1 MVDQRLAAGQLWDGV
16 ADQLSSRCR
25 RRRCRWWSRD
35 RGDRN
40 EDEQPWQGGPVGSGS
55 AGIGAGNL
63 AGTGAALGALVL
75 VVSAL
80 ASLWLFTSGSERT
93 EVLALANTVERGE
106 PLELADLVT
115 VEIASD
121 DAIVVL
127 RPDQAATMTGRVA
140 LVDLAGE
147 LVTPSQF
154 TSAGATL
161 EPGQSV
167 VGVDV
172 PAGQVPSTRLAPGSL
187 VSVILT
193 PDASVDLADD
203 PGVVLVEAAE
213 VVEVVRTAGPG
224 EVFVALLVSEDD
236 ARVVASAAS
245 QDRVRLV
252 QVAR

>member
-1 MVDQRLAAGQLWDGV
+1 MDLDG
-16 ADQLSSRCR
+16 
-25 RRRCRWWSRD
+25 
-35 RGDRN
+35 
-40 EDEQPWQGGPVGSGS
+40 PGSGP
-55 AGIGAGNL
+55 
-63 AGTGAALGALVL
+63 GTSRSRVPELALGALVL

-106 PLELADLVT
+106 PLEFADLVT

-140 LVDLAGE
+140 LVDLAAGE

>member
-1 MVDQRLAAGQLWDGV
+1 MTAATEARTNNRGKGARLDLDG
-16 ADQLSSRCR
+16 
-25 RRRCRWWSRD
+25 
-35 RGDRN
+35 
-40 EDEQPWQGGPVGSGS
+40 PGSGP
-55 AGIGAGNL
+55 
-63 AGTGAALGALVL
+63 GTSRSRVPELALGALVL

-106 PLELADLVT
+106 PLEFADLVT

-140 LVDLAGE
+140 LVDLAAGE

>member
-1 MVDQRLAAGQLWDGV
+1 MTAATEARANNRGRAARLDL
-16 ADQLSSRCR
+16 
-25 RRRCRWWSRD
+25 D
-35 RGDRN
+35 R
-40 EDEQPWQGGPVGSGS
+40 PGSGP
-55 AGIGAGNL
+55 
-63 AGTGAALGALVL
+63 GTSRSRVPELALGALVL

-106 PLELADLVT
+106 PLEFADLVT

-140 LVDLAGE
+140 LVDLAPGE

-161 EPGQSV
+161 EPGEAV

-224 EVFVALLVSEDD
+224 EVFVALLVSEED

>member
-1 MVDQRLAAGQLWDGV
+1 MTATTRSRTTSPPRAARLDLDG
-16 ADQLSSRCR
+16 
-25 RRRCRWWSRD
+25 
-35 RGDRN
+35 
-40 EDEQPWQGGPVGSGS
+40 PGSGP
-55 AGIGAGNL
+55 
-63 AGTGAALGALVL
+63 GTSRSRVPELALGALVL

-93 EVLALANTVERGE
+93 EVLALANAVERGE
-106 PLELADLVT
+106 SLELEDLVT

-127 RPDQAATMTGRVA
+127 RPEQASRMTGRVA
-140 LVDLAGE
+140 LVDLAAGE

-161 EPGQSV
+161 EPGEAV

-172 PAGQVPSTRLAPGSL
+172 PAGQVPSTRLAPGSV

-193 PDASVDLADD
+193 PDGNADLADD
-203 PGVVLVEAAE
+203 PGVVLVDTAK

-224 EVFVALLVSEDD
+224 EVFVALLVTEDE
-236 ARVVASAAS
+236 ARVVSAAAS

>member
-1 MVDQRLAAGQLWDGV
+1 VTAATEPRSTSLPRAARLDLDGPG
-16 ADQLSSRCR
+16 SSPGT
-25 RRRCRWWSRD
+25 SRS
-35 RGDRN
+35 RLP
-40 EDEQPWQGGPVGSGS
+40 E
-55 AGIGAGNL
+55 L
-63 AGTGAALGALVL
+63 ALGALVL

-93 EVLALANTVERGE
+93 EVLALANAVERGE
-106 PLELADLVT
+106 PLELEDLVT

-140 LVDLAGE
+140 LVDLAAGE

-161 EPGQSV
+161 QLGEAV
-167 VGVDV
+167 VGLDV
-172 PAGQVPSTRLAPGSL
+172 PAGQVPSTRLAPGSV

-193 PDASVDLADD
+193 PDASADLADD
-203 PGVVLVEAAE
+203 PGVVLVDAAE

-224 EVFVALLVSEDD
+224 EVFVALLVTEDE
-236 ARVVASAAS
+236 ARVVSAAAS
-245 QDRVRLV
+245 QSRVRLV

>member
-1 MVDQRLAAGQLWDGV
+1 VTATTEARANNRGRAARLDLDG
-16 ADQLSSRCR
+16 
-25 RRRCRWWSRD
+25 
-35 RGDRN
+35 
-40 EDEQPWQGGPVGSGS
+40 PGSGP
-55 AGIGAGNL
+55 
-63 AGTGAALGALVL
+63 GTSRSRVPELALGALVL

-93 EVLALANTVERGE
+93 AVLALANTVERGE
-106 PLELADLVT
+106 SLELADLVT

-121 DAIVVL
+121 DAIVGV

-140 LVDLAGE
+140 LVDLAAGE

-161 EPGQSV
+161 EPGEAV

-193 PDASVDLADD
+193 PDASVDLSDD
-203 PGVVLVEAAE
+203 SGVVLVEAAE

-236 ARVVASAAS
+236 ARVVSAAAS